1 MKNIKKQLVWEFHKN
16 IRKSNQKNNQ
26 VYYKKMTRKSSYNSA
41 QSYLGLYL
49 GLGLIFLIIGFLP
62 FLDAEQQKNLLTEG
76 GLFESLTVYLYIF
89 CLILIGVRWP
99 LQKILS
105 SWYLSALIILFALR
119 ELDYD
124 KAHFTH
130 GVLKSRQYFSDLVG
144 LPELLISLAVL
155 IFILTVLALI
165 VLKERS
171 NFIKGVIN
179 LRQSQLAI
187 LTSIILVIVTKTIDG
202 MERKFGID
210 LSPSGERFVLVV
222 EEVGE
227 MGIPIMF
234 AIAIL
239 SWRNKN
245 KT

>member
-1 MKNIKKQLVWEFHKN
+1 M
-16 IRKSNQKNNQ
+16 IRN
-26 VYYKKMTRKSSYNSA
+26 SSYISA
-41 QSYLGLYL
+41 QSHLGLYL
-49 GLGLIFLIIGFLP
+49 GLGLIFSIIGFLP
-62 FLDAEQQKNLLTEG
+62 FLDVEQQKKLLAEG

-89 CLILIGVRWP
+89 CLILICVRWP
-99 LQKILS
+99 LQKVLS
-105 SWYLSALIILFALR
+105 NWYLSALIILFALR

-144 LPELLISLAVL
+144 LPELLVSIVVL
-155 IFILTVLALI
+155 IFIFSVLLFI
-165 VLKERS
+165 VLKERN

-179 LRQSQLAI
+179 FEQSQLAV
-187 LTSIILVIVTKTIDG
+187 LTGIILIVVTKTIDG
-202 MERKFGID
+202 AERKFGID
-210 LSPSGERFVLVV
+210 LSPAGERFALIV

-239 SWRNKN
+239 SWRNKSQ
-245 KT
+245 T

>member
-1 MKNIKKQLVWEFHKN
+1 
-16 IRKSNQKNNQ
+16 
-26 VYYKKMTRKSSYNSA
+26 MTRNSSYNSA
-41 QSYLGLYL
+41 QSYLGLYV
-49 GLGLIFLIIGFLP
+49 GLGLIFLNIGFLP
-62 FLDAEQQKNLLTEG
+62 FLDVEQQKNLLTEG

-99 LQKILS
+99 WQKILS

-144 LPELLISLAVL
+144 LPELLVSIVVL
-155 IFILTVLALI
+155 IFIFSVLLFI
-165 VLKERS
+165 VLKERN

-179 LRQSQLAI
+179 FEQSQLAV
-187 LTSIILVIVTKTIDG
+187 LASIILIIVTKTIDG
-202 MERKFGID
+202 AERKFGID
-210 LSPSGERFVLVV
+210 LSPSGERFALIV

-239 SWRNKN
+239 SWRNKSQ
-245 KT
+245 T

>member
-1 MKNIKKQLVWEFHKN
+1 
-16 IRKSNQKNNQ
+16 
-26 VYYKKMTRKSSYNSA
+26 MTRKSSYNSA
-41 QSYLGLYL
+41 QSYLGLYV
-49 GLGLIFLIIGFLP
+49 GLGLIFSIIGFLP
-62 FLDAEQQKNLLTEG
+62 FLDVEQQKNLLTEG

-89 CLILIGVRWP
+89 CLILICISWP
-99 LQKILS
+99 LQKIRS
-105 SWYLSALIILFALR
+105 KWYLSALIILFALR

-144 LPELLISLAVL
+144 LPEFLISLVVL
-155 IFILTVLALI
+155 IFILTVLLFI
-165 VLKERS
+165 VFKERN

-179 LRQSQLAI
+179 FRQSQLAV

-202 MERKFGID
+202 AERKFGID
-210 LSPSGERFVLVV
+210 LSPAGERFALIV

-245 KT
+245 QT

>member
-1 MKNIKKQLVWEFHKN
+1 M
-16 IRKSNQKNNQ
+16 IR
-26 VYYKKMTRKSSYNSA
+26 NSPHTST
-41 QSYLGLYL
+41 QSYLGLYSA
-49 GLGLIFLIIGFLP
+49 LGLIFLIIGFLP
-62 FLDAEQQKNLLTEG
+62 FLDVEQQKNLLTEG

-105 SWYLSALIILFALR
+105 NWYLSALIILFALR

-144 LPELLISLAVL
+144 LPELLISLVVL
-155 IFILTVLALI
+155 IFILTVLTLI
-165 VLKERS
+165 VLKEKN
-171 NFIKGVIN
+171 NFIKGIID
-179 LRQSQLAI
+179 LKQSQLAV
-187 LTSIILVIVTKTIDG
+187 LASIILVIVTKTIDG

-210 LSPSGERFVLVV
+210 LSPSGERFSLII

-239 SWRNKN
+239 SWRNKSQ
-245 KT
+245 T

>member
-1 MKNIKKQLVWEFHKN
+1 
-16 IRKSNQKNNQ
+16 
-26 VYYKKMTRKSSYNSA
+26 MTRNSSYISA
-41 QSYLGLYL
+41 QSHLGLYV
-49 GLGLIFLIIGFLP
+49 GLGLIFSIIGFLP
-62 FLDAEQQKNLLTEG
+62 FLDVEQQKKLLAEG

-89 CLILIGVRWP
+89 CLILICIRWP

-144 LPELLISLAVL
+144 LPELLVSIVVL
-155 IFILTVLALI
+155 IFIFSVLLFI
-165 VLKERS
+165 VLKERN

-179 LRQSQLAI
+179 FRQSQLAI
-187 LTSIILVIVTKTIDG
+187 LTSIILVITTKTIDG

-210 LSPSGERFVLVV
+210 LSPTGERFALIV

-245 KT
+245 QT

>member
-1 MKNIKKQLVWEFHKN
+1 MT
-16 IRKSNQKNNQ
+16 KSLPL
-26 VYYKKMTRKSSYNSA
+26 TSS
-41 QSYLGLYL
+41 QSYLGLYV
-49 GLGLIFLIIGFLP
+49 GLGLLFLIIGFLP
-62 FLDAEQQKNLLTEG
+62 FLDVEQQKKLLAEG

-89 CLILIGVRWP
+89 CLILIYISWP

-105 SWYLSALIILFALR
+105 HWYLCALIILFALR

-124 KAHFTH
+124 KAYFTH

-155 IFILTVLALI
+155 IFILTVLLLI
-165 VLKERS
+165 VLRERN
-171 NFIKGVIN
+171 NFIKGVID
-179 LRQSQLAI
+179 LRQSQLAV
-187 LTSIILVIVTKTIDG
+187 LTSIIFVFVTKTIDG

-210 LSPSGERFVLVV
+210 LSPEGERFALIV

-239 SWRNKN
+239 SWRNKSQ
-245 KT
+245 T

>member
-1 MKNIKKQLVWEFHKN
+1 M
-16 IRKSNQKNNQ
+16 IRN
-26 VYYKKMTRKSSYNSA
+26 SSYNSA
-41 QSYLGLYL
+41 QSYLGLYV

-62 FLDAEQQKNLLTEG
+62 FLDVEQQKNLLTEG

-89 CLILIGVRWP
+89 CLILICMSWP
-99 LQKILS
+99 LQKIRS
-105 SWYLSALIILFALR
+105 KWYLSALIILFALR

-144 LPELLISLAVL
+144 LPEFLISLAVL
-155 IFILTVLALI
+155 IFIFTVLLFI
-165 VLKERS
+165 VLREKN
-171 NFIKGVIN
+171 NFINGVIN
-179 LRQSQLAI
+179 FRQSQLAV
-187 LTSIILVIVTKTIDG
+187 LASIILVIVTKSIDG

-210 LSPSGERFVLVV
+210 LSPSGERFALIV

-234 AIAIL
+234 SIAIL
-239 SWRNKN
+239 SWRNKSW
-245 KT
+245 T

>member
-1 MKNIKKQLVWEFHKN
+1 
-16 IRKSNQKNNQ
+16 
-26 VYYKKMTRKSSYNSA
+26 VYYDEMIRNSSYNPP
-41 QSYLGLYL
+41 QSYLGLYV

-62 FLDAEQQKNLLTEG
+62 FLDVEQQKNLLTEG

-105 SWYLSALIILFALR
+105 NWYLSALIILFALR

-144 LPELLISLAVL
+144 LPELLVSIVVL
-155 IFILTVLALI
+155 IFIFSVLLFI
-165 VLKERS
+165 VLKERN

-179 LRQSQLAI
+179 FRQSQLAV

-210 LSPSGERFVLVV
+210 LSPSGERFALIV

-245 KT
+245 QT

>member
-1 MKNIKKQLVWEFHKN
+1 
-16 IRKSNQKNNQ
+16 
-26 VYYKKMTRKSSYNSA
+26 MTSKSSFTSSE
-41 QSYLGLYL
+41 SYLGLYSAL
-49 GLGLIFLIIGFLP
+49 SLIFSIMGFLTL
-62 FLDAEQQKNLLTEG
+62 LDAEQQKNLLTEG
-76 GLFESLTVYLYIF
+76 GLFESLTVYFYIF
-89 CLILIGVRWP
+89 CLILICFKWP
-99 LQKILS
+99 WQKILS
-105 SWYLSALIILFALR
+105 NWYLSALIILFALR

-130 GVLKSRQYFSDLVG
+130 GVLKSRQYFSDLVS
-144 LPELLISLAVL
+144 LPELLISIVIL
-155 IFILTVLALI
+155 IFILTVLTLI
-165 VLKERS
+165 VLKERN

-187 LTSIILVIVTKTIDG
+187 LASIILVFITKTIDG

-210 LSPSGERFVLVV
+210 LSPSGERFALIV

-245 KT
+245 HT

>member
-1 MKNIKKQLVWEFHKN
+1 
-16 IRKSNQKNNQ
+16 
-26 VYYKKMTRKSSYNSA
+26 MTRNLLHTTP
-41 QSYLGLYL
+41 QSYLGLYV

-62 FLDAEQQKNLLTEG
+62 FLDIEQQKNLLAEG

-89 CLILIGVRWP
+89 CLILICISWP

-105 SWYLSALIILFALR
+105 NWYLSALIILFALR

-130 GVLKSRQYFSDLVG
+130 GVLKSRQYFSDIVG
-144 LPELLISLAVL
+144 LPEILISIVVL
-155 IFILTVLALI
+155 IFILTVLTLI
-165 VLKERS
+165 VLKERN

-179 LRQSQLAI
+179 LRQSQLAV
-187 LTSIILVIVTKTIDG
+187 LTSIILVIITKTIDG

-210 LSPSGERFVLVV
+210 LSPEGERFTLIV

-245 KT
+245 QT

>member
-1 MKNIKKQLVWEFHKN
+1 M
-16 IRKSNQKNNQ
+16 IR
-26 VYYKKMTRKSSYNSA
+26 NSPHNSL

-49 GLGLIFLIIGFLP
+49 ASGLIFLIVGFLP
-62 FLDAEQQKNLLTEG
+62 LLDVEQQKNLLAEG

-105 SWYLSALIILFALR
+105 NWYLSALIILFALR

-144 LPELLISLAVL
+144 LPELLISIVVL
-155 IFILTVLALI
+155 IFILTVLTLI
-165 VLKERS
+165 VLKERN
-171 NFIKGVIN
+171 NFIKGIID
-179 LRQSQLAI
+179 LKQSQLAV
-187 LTSIILVIVTKTIDG
+187 LASIILVIVTKTIDG

-210 LSPSGERFVLVV
+210 LSPSGERFSLIV

-245 KT
+245 QT

>member
-1 MKNIKKQLVWEFHKN
+1 
-16 IRKSNQKNNQ
+16 
-26 VYYKKMTRKSSYNSA
+26 MTSKSSFASSE
-41 QSYLGLYL
+41 SYLCLYSAL
-49 GLGLIFLIIGFLP
+49 SLIFSIMGFLTL
-62 FLDAEQQKNLLTEG
+62 LDAEQQKNLLAEG

-89 CLILIGVRWP
+89 CLILICVKWP
-99 LQKILS
+99 WQKILS
-105 SWYLSALIILFALR
+105 NWYLSALIILFALR

-130 GVLKSRQYFSDLVG
+130 GVLKSRQYFSDLVS
-144 LPELLISLAVL
+144 LPELLISIVML
-155 IFILTVLALI
+155 IFILTVLTLI
-165 VLKERS
+165 VLKERN

-187 LTSIILVIVTKTIDG
+187 LASIILVIITKTIDG
-202 MERKFGID
+202 LERKFGID
-210 LSPSGERFVLVV
+210 LSPSGERFALIV

-245 KT
+245 HT

>member
-1 MKNIKKQLVWEFHKN
+1 
-16 IRKSNQKNNQ
+16 
-26 VYYKKMTRKSSYNSA
+26 MTRNSSYNSA
-41 QSYLGLYL
+41 QSHLGLYL
-49 GLGLIFLIIGFLP
+49 GLGLIFSILVFLP
-62 FLDAEQQKNLLTEG
+62 FLGVEQQKKLLVEG

-89 CLILIGVRWP
+89 CLILICIRWP

-144 LPELLISLAVL
+144 LPELLISIIVL
-155 IFILTVLALI
+155 IFILTVLLFI
-165 VLKERS
+165 VLKERN

-179 LRQSQLAI
+179 FRQSQLAI
-187 LTSIILVIVTKTIDG
+187 LTSIILVITTKTIDG

-210 LSPSGERFVLVV
+210 LSPTGERFALIF

-245 KT
+245 QT

>member
-1 MKNIKKQLVWEFHKN
+1 M
-16 IRKSNQKNNQ
+16 IRN
-26 VYYKKMTRKSSYNSA
+26 SSYNSA
-41 QSYLGLYL
+41 QSHLGLYL
-49 GLGLIFLIIGFLP
+49 GLGLIFSIIGFLP
-62 FLDAEQQKNLLTEG
+62 LLDAEQQKNLLTEG

-89 CLILIGVRWP
+89 CLILICVKWHW
-99 LQKILS
+99 QKILS
-105 SWYLSALIILFALR
+105 NWYLSALIILFALR

-124 KAHFTH
+124 KAYFTH

-144 LPELLISLAVL
+144 LPELLVSIVVL
-155 IFILTVLALI
+155 IFIFSVLLFI
-165 VLKERS
+165 VLKERN

-179 LRQSQLAI
+179 FEQSQLAV
-187 LTSIILVIVTKTIDG
+187 LASIILIVVTKTIDG
-202 MERKFGID
+202 AERKFGID
-210 LSPSGERFVLVV
+210 LSPAGERFALIV

-245 KT
+245 QT

>member
-1 MKNIKKQLVWEFHKN
+1 MT
-16 IRKSNQKNNQ
+16 KSLPL
-26 VYYKKMTRKSSYNSA
+26 TSS
-41 QSYLGLYL
+41 QSYLGLYV
-49 GLGLIFLIIGFLP
+49 GLGLLFLIIGFLP
-62 FLDAEQQKNLLTEG
+62 FLDVEQQKKLLTEG

-89 CLILIGVRWP
+89 CLILICIRWP

-144 LPELLISLAVL
+144 LPEFLISLAVL
-155 IFILTVLALI
+155 IFIFTVLLFI
-165 VLKERS
+165 VLREKN

-179 LRQSQLAI
+179 FRQSQLAV
-187 LTSIILVIVTKTIDG
+187 LASIILVIVTKTIDG
-202 MERKFGID
+202 IERKFGID

-245 KT
+245 QT

>member
-1 MKNIKKQLVWEFHKN
+1 
-16 IRKSNQKNNQ
+16 
-26 VYYKKMTRKSSYNSA
+26 MTRKSSYNSA

>member
-1 MKNIKKQLVWEFHKN
+1 
-16 IRKSNQKNNQ
+16 
-26 VYYKKMTRKSSYNSA
+26 MTRNSSYNSA
-41 QSYLGLYL
+41 QSYLGLYV
-49 GLGLIFLIIGFLP
+49 GLGLIFSIIGFLP
-62 FLDAEQQKNLLTEG
+62 FLDIEQQKNLLTEG

-99 LQKILS
+99 WQKILS

-144 LPELLISLAVL
+144 LPEFLISLAVL
-155 IFILTVLALI
+155 IFILTVLLFI
-165 VLKERS
+165 VFKERN

-179 LRQSQLAI
+179 FRQSQLAV

-210 LSPSGERFVLVV
+210 LSPAGERFALIV

-234 AIAIL
+234 VIAIL

-245 KT
+245 QT

>member
-1 MKNIKKQLVWEFHKN
+1 M
-16 IRKSNQKNNQ
+16 IRNLPH
-26 VYYKKMTRKSSYNSA
+26 NSP
-41 QSYLGLYL
+41 QSYLGLYSSL
-49 GLGLIFLIIGFLP
+49 GLLFSIIGFLP
-62 FLDAEQQKNLLTEG
+62 FLDVEQQKNLLAEG

-89 CLILIGVRWP
+89 CLILICVRWP

-105 SWYLSALIILFALR
+105 NWYLSALIILFALR

-130 GVLKSRQYFSDLVG
+130 GVLKSRQYFSDIVG
-144 LPELLISLAVL
+144 LPELLISIVVL
-155 IFILTVLALI
+155 IFILTVLLLI
-165 VLKERS
+165 VLRERN

-179 LRQSQLAI
+179 FEQSQLAI
-187 LTSIILVIVTKTIDG
+187 LASITLVIATKTIDG

-210 LSPSGERFVLVV
+210 LSPTGERFALIF

-245 KT
+245 QT

>member
-1 MKNIKKQLVWEFHKN
+1 
-16 IRKSNQKNNQ
+16 
-26 VYYKKMTRKSSYNSA
+26 MTRKLSYNSA

-62 FLDAEQQKNLLTEG
+62 FLDAEVQKNLLTEG

-99 LQKILS
+99 WQKIIS

-144 LPELLISLAVL
+144 LPELLISVVVL
-155 IFILTVLALI
+155 IFILTVLLFI
-165 VLKERS
+165 VFKERN

-179 LRQSQLAI
+179 LRQSQLAV
-187 LTSIILVIVTKTIDG
+187 LASIILVIVTKTIDG

-210 LSPSGERFVLVV
+210 LSPAGERFALIV

-234 AIAIL
+234 VIAIL

-245 KT
+245 QT

>member
-1 MKNIKKQLVWEFHKN
+1 
-16 IRKSNQKNNQ
+16 
-26 VYYKKMTRKSSYNSA
+26 MTRNSSYISA
-41 QSYLGLYL
+41 QSHLGLYV
-49 GLGLIFLIIGFLP
+49 GLGLIFSIIGFLP
-62 FLDAEQQKNLLTEG
+62 FLDVEQQKKLLAEG

-89 CLILIGVRWP
+89 CLILICIRWP

-144 LPELLISLAVL
+144 LPELLISIIVL
-155 IFILTVLALI
+155 IFILTVLLFI
-165 VLKERS
+165 VLKERN

-179 LRQSQLAI
+179 FRQSQLAI
-187 LTSIILVIVTKTIDG
+187 LTSIILVITTKTIDG

-210 LSPSGERFVLVV
+210 LSPTGERFALIF

-245 KT
+245 QT

>member
-1 MKNIKKQLVWEFHKN
+1 MT
-16 IRKSNQKNNQ
+16 SNLSF
-26 VYYKKMTRKSSYNSA
+26 TSP
-41 QSYLGLYL
+41 QSHLALYL
-49 GLGLIFLIIGFLP
+49 ALGLIFLFIGFLP
-62 FLDAEQQKNLLTEG
+62 FLDVEQQKNLLTEG

-89 CLILIGVRWP
+89 CLILICISWP
-99 LQKILS
+99 LQKIRS
-105 SWYLSALIILFALR
+105 KWYLSALIILFALR

-144 LPELLISLAVL
+144 LPEFLISLAVL
-155 IFILTVLALI
+155 IFILTVLLFI
-165 VLKERS
+165 VFKERN

-179 LRQSQLAI
+179 LKQSQLAV
-187 LTSIILVIVTKTIDG
+187 LASIILVIVTKTIDG

-210 LSPSGERFVLVV
+210 LSPAGERFALIV

-239 SWRNKN
+239 SWRNKS
-245 KT
+245 

>member
-1 MKNIKKQLVWEFHKN
+1 
-16 IRKSNQKNNQ
+16 
-26 VYYKKMTRKSSYNSA
+26 MTRNSSYISA
-41 QSYLGLYL
+41 QSHLGLYV
-49 GLGLIFLIIGFLP
+49 GLGLIFSIIGFLP
-62 FLDAEQQKNLLTEG
+62 FLDVEQQKKLLAEG

-89 CLILIGVRWP
+89 CLILICIRWP